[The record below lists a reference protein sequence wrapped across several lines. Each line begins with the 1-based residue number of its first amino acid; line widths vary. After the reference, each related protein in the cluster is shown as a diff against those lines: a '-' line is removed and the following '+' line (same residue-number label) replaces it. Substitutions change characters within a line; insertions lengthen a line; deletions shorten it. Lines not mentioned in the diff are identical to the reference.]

1 MGFQAAKRTEGEPTK
16 VLLQLAKIM
25 STQAHIVD
33 EISRALKVAQI
44 HVVEFLAKMLLCLQ
58 HLKPN
63 GLEPPDNRLDF
74 KLEILA
80 HREK

>member
-1 MGFQAAKRTEGEPTK
+1 
-16 VLLQLAKIM
+16 M

-63 GLEPPDNRLDF
+63 GLEPRDNRLDF